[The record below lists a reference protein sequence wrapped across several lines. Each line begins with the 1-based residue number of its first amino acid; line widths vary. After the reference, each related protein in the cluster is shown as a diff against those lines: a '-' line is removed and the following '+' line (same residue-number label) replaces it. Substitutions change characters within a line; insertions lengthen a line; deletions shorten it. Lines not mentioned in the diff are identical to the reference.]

1 MKNFTK
7 VKVLGGIG
15 NQLFVLAFGFAV
27 SMRLKTKLIID
38 DSLIH
43 FGSNKSRTMETSS
56 LVFNGFDIEFKSSK
70 LSKLLNQK
78 SNIILNKTIWKL
90 SKLNTRV
97 ISEDKQKKPQF
108 RFTKGQ
114 TFSGYFQDWFYAD
127 YVYEQTSSFDFNLKN
142 PSSVYLNLI
151 KDTAQSKP
159 IFVHVRLGDYLNFP
173 NIYSILPENYFLDS
187 LKHLGLNNNEKI
199 WLFAEDLEQVK
210 KFYPELIKRA
220 DKVIDKKIGLNDIES
235 FKLLCQGTKLIASN
249 STFSMWAAWFVNKN
263 GFRAV
268 VPLQMGVKGGSDSLS
283 DERWDRYDL
292 EKRVI
297 IPGIKSNA
305 RYLEKKRE
313 FLSKFE

>member
-1 MKNFTK
+1 VKNFTK

-78 SNIILNKTIWKL
+78 SNIILNKIIWKL

-97 ISEDKQKKPQF
+97 ISEDKQEKPQF

-114 TFSGYFQDWFYAD
+114 TFSGYFQDWFYVD
-127 YVYEQTSSFDFNLKN
+127 YLYELNSNFDFNLKN
-142 PSSVYLNLI
+142 LSSIYLNQA
-151 KDTAQSKP
+151 KDAEQSKP

-187 LKHLGLNNNEKI
+187 LKHLGSNNDEKI
-199 WLFAEDLEQVK
+199 WLFAENLEQVK
-210 KFYPELIKRA
+210 KFYPELIKKA

-235 FKLLCQGTKLIASN
+235 FKLLCQGTKLVASN

-268 VPLQMGVKGGSDSLS
+268 VPMQLGIKGRSTSLS